1 MKCNLKRLVLGKN
14 LGTTAK
20 NSKFYSKWAVSLCSP
35 PLHIEIECSFV
46 KLVINGPCV
55 RAFPSRWVLGKINI
69 FDMLDWFTFS
79 LRKKEAYQ
87 NDSFH
92 HDANFLSTAKRELVE
107 RSLWICFSQ
116 SCVCTV
122 FIMIIYSCEMNQL
135 LFHKV
140 LLHEE
145 IIFI

>member
-1 MKCNLKRLVLGKN
+1 MKCNLKRVVLGKN

-35 PLHIEIECSFV
+35 PLYIEIECSFV

-79 LRKKEAYQ
+79 LRKKGSISKWFISPWRKFLINSQERACWKKLVNLFFPKLCLHCIY
-87 NDSFH
+87 
-92 HDANFLSTAKRELVE
+92 HDNLLMWNESTFV
-107 RSLWICFSQ
+107 S
-116 SCVCTV
+116 
-122 FIMIIYSCEMNQL
+122 
-135 LFHKV
+135 
-140 LLHEE
+140 
-145 IIFI
+145 

>member
-1 MKCNLKRLVLGKN
+1 MKCNLKRVVLGKN

-92 HDANFLSTAKRELVE
+92 HDANFLSTAKRELACWKKLVN
-107 RSLWICFSQ
+107 LFFPKLCLH
-116 SCVCTV
+116 C
-122 FIMIIYSCEMNQL
+122 IYHDNL
-135 LFHKV
+135 LMWNESTFV
-140 LLHEE
+140 S
-145 IIFI
+145 